1 MLFRSQRALQRTPPP
16 DLSAL
21 QRSLWET
28 LRSEPRHVDV
38 LVATAGAE
46 TSAVLTALTEL
57 EMRGVVKQEP
67 GMVFGLA

>member
-1 MLFRSQRALQRTPPP
+1 MDA
-16 DLSAL
+16 
-21 QRSLWET
+21 
-28 LRSEPRHVDV
+28 

-67 GMVFGLA
+67 GMRFGLT